1 MELAPGEQGAIYRFF
16 NLKEKQA
23 PRIQIR
29 AKPQNTL
36 RKKYGELFS
45 EDQVGFE
52 HDGERWTMPLKFE
65 HNTNLVGETCFA
77 YIDNA
82 DADCSV
88 EDDVNANR
96 NSYIV
101 CRSDV
106 VFNGY
111 NYTTKFMTLSPSKS
125 PYRIENRSSTQY
137 LYYYEHKRS
146 QSLMIPPMQSRNYL
160 FSEAS

>member
-1 MELAPGEQGAIYRFF
+1 MPFPIEVFAGINATTRLKDGIMELAPGEQGAIYRFF

-77 YIDNA
+77 YIDCLVKQVEQA
-82 DADCSV
+82 SSILTFWVICS
-88 EDDVNANR
+88 ETR
-96 NSYIV
+96 
-101 CRSDV
+101 
-106 VFNGY
+106 
-111 NYTTKFMTLSPSKS
+111 TTNNMMCF
-125 PYRIENRSSTQY
+125 
-137 LYYYEHKRS
+137 
-146 QSLMIPPMQSRNYL
+146 
-160 FSEAS
+160 